1 MSSTIYKTD
10 WCCGVVC
17 SLDNGRTFKQ
27 KGNSMISRDV
37 DQPIHNCDATKAESG
52 STQIGF
58 NNVASMSTSLTP
70 RSSQCSPIL
79 PRLSPPCNGFQ
90 RRVLF
95 LLVSIQK
102 KLDETGRHLEPAES
116 PFHLKQCADQIDF
129 MELEAQ
135 LKDETNRRAVPTV
148 IMSHNYDVLFLFVH
162 EQCAPIFPHLITS
175 MRHIFLYRISILH
188 LPICISFNLTI
199 NIGGADPKDAV
210 RKILKR
216 MMSNQLMASMNLKG
230 KDSKSAFD
238 STLLFAV
245 LKGAVMKRHDV
256 TKTDILM
263 VTASCLKYA
272 PDRSGGGVFNSDDAS
287 PTCVGY
293 CILENYNGSI
303 YPGEIQD
310 MEFAVCL

>member
-1 MSSTIYKTD
+1 M
-10 WCCGVVC
+10 
-17 SLDNGRTFKQ
+17 L
-27 KGNSMISRDV
+27 
-37 DQPIHNCDATKAESG
+37 
-52 STQIGF
+52 
-58 NNVASMSTSLTP
+58 TSLFKIEDEFHDL
-70 RSSQCSPIL
+70 QD
-79 PRLSPPCNGFQ
+79 RLVLWRRLLVRQWGFQ

-135 LKDETNRRAVPTV
+135 LKDETNRRAV
-148 IMSHNYDVLFLFVH
+148 IAQL
-162 EQCAPIFPHLITS
+162 Q
-175 MRHIFLYRISILH
+175 
-188 LPICISFNLTI
+188 

-245 LKGAVMKRHDV
+245 LKEAVIKRHDV
-256 TKTDILM
+256 METDILM
-263 VTASCLKYA
+263 VTASCLKNA
-272 PDRSGGGVFNSDDAS
+272 PDRSGGG
-287 PTCVGY
+287 GRHK
-293 CILENYNGSI
+293 
-303 YPGEIQD
+303 
-310 MEFAVCL
+310 